1 MVRVLRLSKGQVF
14 MTDMV
19 ASIAVFSFFLVTFGV
34 IWNVSTDDVT
44 NRENLKEFKG
54 QYTFEILRSEGSP
67 PNWNKT
73 NITDPGIYRNG
84 KLDRDKFQKLEDLS
98 KSRLRQLL
106 RSQGYRIQAEYLNET
121 PLSVSGDRLLINSTE
136 KIPANRS
143 VRTYRTVTLDQKTGK
158 RVELSFY
165 RWSS

>member
-1 MVRVLRLSKGQVF
+1 LNKGQVF

-34 IWNVSTDDVT
+34 IWNVSTDEVT
-44 NRENLKEFKG
+44 SRENLKEFKG

-73 NITDPGIYRNG
+73 NITDPGIYQSG
-84 KLDRDKFQKLEDLS
+84 KLDRDKFQKLDDLTR
-98 KSRLRQLL
+98 SRLRQLL
-106 RSQGYRIQAEYLNET
+106 RSQGYRLQAEYLNET
-121 PLSVSGDRLLINSTE
+121 PLRSSGDRLLINSTE

-143 VRTYRTVTLDQKTGK
+143 VRTYRTITLDQRTGK

>member
-1 MVRVLRLSKGQVF
+1 

-34 IWNVSTDDVT
+34 IWNVSTDEVT
-44 NRENLKEFKG
+44 SRENLKEFKG

-73 NITDPGIYRNG
+73 NITDPGIYQSG
-84 KLDRDKFQKLEDLS
+84 KLDRDKFQKLDDLTR
-98 KSRLRQLL
+98 SRLRQLL
-106 RSQGYRIQAEYLNET
+106 RSQGYRLQAEYLNET
-121 PLSVSGDRLLINSTE
+121 PLRSSGDRLLINSTE

-143 VRTYRTVTLDQKTGK
+143 VRTYRTITLDQRTGK

>member
-1 MVRVLRLSKGQVF
+1 MNKGQVF

-34 IWNVSTDDVT
+34 IWNVSTDEVT
-44 NRENLKEFKG
+44 SRENLKEFKG

-73 NITDPGIYRNG
+73 NITHPGIYQSG
-84 KLDRDKFQKLEDLS
+84 KLDRDKFQKLDDLTR
-98 KSRLRQLL
+98 SRLRQLL
-106 RSQGYRIQAEYLNET
+106 RSQGYRLQAEYLNET
-121 PLSVSGDRLLINSTE
+121 PLRRSGDRLLINSTE

-143 VRTYRTVTLDQKTGK
+143 VRTYRTITLDQRTGK